1 MKNLKRIWLEIVI
14 SFLIL
19 ALFFSGEYE
28 AIPPALQLLSL
39 KIGLVSVGILHA
51 HIIGKLII
59 PVRVDWSGLLI
70 PAHYVRM
77 VLYAIIPI
85 CYAFGG

>member
-1 MKNLKRIWLEIVI
+1 MKNFKRIYLELLI
-14 SFLIL
+14 SIFIL
-19 ALFFSGEYE
+19 GLFFSGGYE
-28 AIPPALQLLSL
+28 MIPPALQLLSL

-59 PVRVDWSGLLI
+59 PVKVNWDGQIL